1 MIVNLSELKQKVPVI
16 DKLSNILTNNGKL
29 TALSALTLLILM
41 ILFSKSPV
49 IDSSLSGYN
58 IDNNP
63 YDSIGQRMATLFG
76 SKNMIQV
83 LVKPEPG
90 STRNLFSGLNEAK
103 KEIEGVFPGT
113 RVESLAGARQL
124 LQGREDEERPV
135 KEMLTEALE
144 IPVACNLVSRDT
156 SLLLMVAFTDQT
168 ENLNV
173 TRFDSIIGKKFQGI
187 ESMHAISQYHIQEA
201 IEKAI
206 TRDYLVILPVVLFF
220 IIGFLYFSYRS
231 SSAVLFCMINLCFSF
246 VPVLFFL
253 SLFRVSINQISA
265 SALPIVV
272 ILSLS
277 ASVYLITGFIHRT
290 QESDLNV
297 RVFKTVSHFIVPS
310 FLSSL
315 TTAIA
320 FGSFFLSNS
329 HYIRQFGI
337 VTACSIMVVFLQTYL
352 VAPFTIRFV
361 HSRENSFQ
369 KFKLTT
375 TLEKWLLNGKREI
388 SLALLLVSVV
398 SLFFVSEITFRTNL
412 ETYIPRGTD
421 AYSNTR
427 LMQEAFHSLAEI
439 DILIEPVS
447 NAGSDSTKNLKGNLI
462 SAVADL
468 SEKIALYPETASVQ
482 SIKDQI
488 EYEQRKVIFGI
499 PTVRFSRHGNP
510 FVSEDREK
518 YRINVKLMNQ
528 EDISAVTAKLAD
540 DFKKYEPGFRYSIYS
555 DFLFF
560 EYISSSVTG
569 SLLRS
574 LLFSALLIFLT
585 FFTLTVKIP
594 AISASILAN
603 LVPLGFLVLIF
614 AVFKIDMNI
623 TTSITLV
630 ICLGLIVDNAIQILY
645 RRVRLAE
652 PLEEIS
658 FGALTTS
665 LILTG
670 GFLSFVLSHSRPNQ
684 VFGLLCAIV
693 FLIAVISD
701 MTIMPWILKEK

>member
-1 MIVNLSELKQKVPVI
+1 
-16 DKLSNILTNNGKL
+16 
-29 TALSALTLLILM
+29 
-41 ILFSKSPV
+41 
-49 IDSSLSGYN
+49 
-58 IDNNP
+58 
-63 YDSIGQRMATLFG
+63 
-76 SKNMIQV
+76 
-83 LVKPEPG
+83 
-90 STRNLFSGLNEAK
+90 
-103 KEIEGVFPGT
+103 
-113 RVESLAGARQL
+113 
-124 LQGREDEERPV
+124 
-135 KEMLTEALE
+135 
-144 IPVACNLVSRDT
+144 
-156 SLLLMVAFTDQT
+156 
-168 ENLNV
+168 
-173 TRFDSIIGKKFQGI
+173 
-187 ESMHAISQYHIQEA
+187 
-201 IEKAI
+201 
-206 TRDYLVILPVVLFF
+206 
-220 IIGFLYFSYRS
+220 
-231 SSAVLFCMINLCFSF
+231 
-246 VPVLFFL
+246 
-253 SLFRVSINQISA
+253 
-265 SALPIVV
+265 
-272 ILSLS
+272 
-277 ASVYLITGFIHRT
+277 
-290 QESDLNV
+290 
-297 RVFKTVSHFIVPS
+297 
-310 FLSSL
+310 
-315 TTAIA
+315 
-320 FGSFFLSNS
+320 
-329 HYIRQFGI
+329 
-337 VTACSIMVVFLQTYL
+337 
-352 VAPFTIRFV
+352 
-361 HSRENSFQ
+361 
-369 KFKLTT
+369 
-375 TLEKWLLNGKREI
+375 
-388 SLALLLVSVV
+388 
-398 SLFFVSEITFRTNL
+398 
-412 ETYIPRGTD
+412 
-421 AYSNTR
+421 
-427 LMQEAFHSLAEI
+427 LAEI

-447 NAGSDSTKNLKGNLI
+447 NAGSDSIKNLKGRLI